1 MSPGLSLIIL
11 GRSVCWELWELM
23 LTIGGVEVVG
33 DGGVFLA
40 SLWFSLSADRGLTA
54 ARFLFVGDLI
64 RFIAFSTF
72 GPNMFPQA
80 CASDS
85 SGVCF
90 VGDMGLNGSGF
101 VWVSLY
107 WLEGLIVTNLLYFS
121 FLGM

>member
-1 MSPGLSLIIL
+1 
-11 GRSVCWELWELM
+11 M
-23 LTIGGVEVVG
+23 LTIGGVAVVG

-90 VGDMGLNGSGF
+90 VGDMGLNGSGCGGVRLVLVRGF
-101 VWVSLY
+101 D
-107 WLEGLIVTNLLYFS
+107 YF
-121 FLGM
+121 